1 MRCACK
7 EDLPLMVV
15 VFKCLHNLFTHHTVP
30 LTLAPR
36 LGNMLGGTAVL
47 VSGPCLEET
56 DQITCM
62 FGERS
67 VNGLYISEM
76 LSVCVSPTISTTG
89 RVRFQLIVQT
99 NGTSTDRYRGESV
112 FYSGKYLT

>member
-1 MRCACK
+1 M
-7 EDLPLMVV
+7 
-15 VFKCLHNLFTHHTVP
+15 
-30 LTLAPR
+30 
-36 LGNMLGGTAVL
+36 L

-56 DQITCM
+56 DEITCM

-67 VNGLYISEM
+67 VTGIYISEM
-76 LSVCVSPTISTTG
+76 LLLCVSPTISTTG

-112 FYSGKYLT
+112 FYSGEHCVVNSNNVIAICILITFFSVIYLHALFLHQVV